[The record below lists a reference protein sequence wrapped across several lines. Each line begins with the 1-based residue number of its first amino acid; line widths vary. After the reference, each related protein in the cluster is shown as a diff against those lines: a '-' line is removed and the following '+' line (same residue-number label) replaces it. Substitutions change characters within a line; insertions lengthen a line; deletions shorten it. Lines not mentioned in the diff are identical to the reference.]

1 MAVVF
6 ILASLLGILPI
17 AIWLVFFLWQDIK
30 KPEPAKWILIAFLT
44 GILLTPFIWVIET
57 FFSKLIFT
65 NLNNES
71 SFWMIT
77 FYYLII
83 AIIEE
88 LGKFLSATL
97 ILKKNKYFD
106 EAIDAM
112 IYLIVLALGFALVEN
127 ILATSEDLITNNGLL
142 VAFQTAALRFV
153 GADLIHVLSSGLIGF
168 FWALSLIKKKK
179 KYLFIGLIFGIILH
193 TSFNIAIIKLPDY
206 LGFIALYFISFAI
219 FWATAIL
226 LWVFDITKKL
236 KKPIKYANLK

>member
-88 LGKFLSATL
+88 LG
-97 ILKKNKYFD
+97 
-106 EAIDAM
+106 
-112 IYLIVLALGFALVEN
+112 
-127 ILATSEDLITNNGLL
+127 
-142 VAFQTAALRFV
+142 
-153 GADLIHVLSSGLIGF
+153 
-168 FWALSLIKKKK
+168 
-179 KYLFIGLIFGIILH
+179 
-193 TSFNIAIIKLPDY
+193 
-206 LGFIALYFISFAI
+206 
-219 FWATAIL
+219 
-226 LWVFDITKKL
+226 
-236 KKPIKYANLK
+236 